1 MLKKFSTM
9 LGAGVA
15 KINKEVQN
23 QMQTTVDRVAG
34 RTPRT
39 KTDPHEFLKAWHKF
53 KQLME
58 EFNRSSTRLDD
69 DAEVEMEEFFEQ
81 GSDDEEVLGSDMGV
95 SRSIAREMSSFK

>member
-1 MLKKFSTM
+1 MHT
-9 LGAGVA
+9 A
-15 KINKEVQN
+15 
-23 QMQTTVDRVAG
+23 VDRVAG

-58 EFNRSSTRLDD
+58 EFNRSSNRIDD

-81 GSDDEEVLGSDMGV
+81 GSDDEGVLGADIGV
-95 SRSIAREMSSFK
+95 SRSMAREMSSFK